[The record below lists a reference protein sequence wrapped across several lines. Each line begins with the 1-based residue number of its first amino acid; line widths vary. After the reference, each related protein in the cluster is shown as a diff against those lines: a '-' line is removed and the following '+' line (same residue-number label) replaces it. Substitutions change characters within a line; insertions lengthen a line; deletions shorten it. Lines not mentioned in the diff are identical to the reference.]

1 MVLLIEDI
9 RPRFWGKELV
19 STLTE
24 FGERVGEKIGS
35 NTLVHSLPG
44 IAAVR
49 GAENTHGRH
58 PNPEPV
64 IITRIKHHAMETKP
78 AQSGLPL
85 VPRRMVGKP
94 RTLIPGIAVV
104 LRLKKGG
111 RLDPSI

>member
-94 RTLIPGIAVV
+94 RNLIPGIAVV

>member
-58 PNPEPV
+58 PNPEPI

>member
-58 PNPEPV
+58 PNPEPI

-94 RTLIPGIAVV
+94 RNLIPGIAVV

>member
-1 MVLLIEDI
+1 M
-9 RPRFWGKELV
+9 

-24 FGERVGEKIGS
+24 LREEVGGKIGS
-35 NTLVHSLPG
+35 NILVHGLPG

-58 PNPEPV
+58 PDPEPV

-85 VPRRMVGKP
+85 VPRWMVGKP
-94 RTLIPGIAVV
+94 RNLIPGIAVV
-104 LRLKKGG
+104 LRPKKGG
-111 RLDPSI
+111 RLGPSV

>member
-9 RPRFWGKELV
+9 RPRFWGKDLV
-19 STLTE
+19 SALTE
-24 FGERVGEKIGS
+24 FGERVEGKIGS
-35 NTLVHSLPG
+35 NILVHGLPG

-85 VPRRMVGKP
+85 VPRCMVGKP
-94 RTLIPGIAVV
+94 RNLIPGIPVV

-111 RLDPSI
+111 RLDHSV

>member
-94 RTLIPGIAVV
+94 RNLIPGIAVV

-111 RLDPSI
+111 RLDPGI

>member
-24 FGERVGEKIGS
+24 FGERVGEKIGA

-58 PNPEPV
+58 PNPEPI

>member
-1 MVLLIEDI
+1 
-9 RPRFWGKELV
+9 
-19 STLTE
+19 
-24 FGERVGEKIGS
+24 
-35 NTLVHSLPG
+35 
-44 IAAVR
+44 
-49 GAENTHGRH
+49 
-58 PNPEPV
+58 
-64 IITRIKHHAMETKP
+64 METKP

>member
-24 FGERVGEKIGS
+24 FGERVGGKIGS

-58 PNPEPV
+58 PDPEPV
-64 IITRIKHHAMETKP
+64 ILTRIKHHAMETKP

-94 RTLIPGIAVV
+94 RNLIPGIAVV

-111 RLDPSI
+111 RLDPSV

>member
-49 GAENTHGRH
+49 GAENTHGRR

-94 RTLIPGIAVV
+94 RNLIPGIAVV

>member
-1 MVLLIEDI
+1 MILLIEDI

-44 IAAVR
+44 ITVVR

-94 RTLIPGIAVV
+94 RNLIPGIAVV

>member
-78 AQSGLPL
+78 AQSELPL

-94 RTLIPGIAVV
+94 RNLIPGIAVV

>member
-1 MVLLIEDI
+1 MTAENI

-24 FGERVGEKIGS
+24 LREEVGGKIGS
-35 NTLVHSLPG
+35 NILVHGLPG

-58 PNPEPV
+58 PDPEPV